1 MPFLRTGNTIAITG
15 VIAASLAAL
24 FGTGRALLNHE
35 GNVGLW
41 FVAQASLLVLLIVPQ
56 VLAEVRDRKTLSI
69 YDEMYIGR

>member
-1 MPFLRTGNTIAITG
+1 MPFLRTGNILAIAG
-15 VIAASLAAL
+15 VIAASLVAL

-41 FVAQASLLVLLIVPQ
+41 FVAQASLLALLIVPQ